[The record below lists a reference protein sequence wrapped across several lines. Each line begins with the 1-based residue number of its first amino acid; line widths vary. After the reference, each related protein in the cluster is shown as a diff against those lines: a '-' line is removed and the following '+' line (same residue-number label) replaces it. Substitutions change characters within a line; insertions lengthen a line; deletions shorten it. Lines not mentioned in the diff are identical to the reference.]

1 MSVLEDRVYVA
12 GLIRQ
17 VLISRLCV
25 REAILNFPRDTEDKS
40 IQSAFHALVHYEAD
54 EDLRARDS
62 LYREEQDDYLEFISY
77 VLERGEDLPEN
88 IIENYE
94 KYYVYA
100 SGAVHGSDAVLRR
113 FCRRQEPGGRHDRRL
128 HPEGFRQLVLRG
140 RE

>member
-1 MSVLEDRVYVA
+1 MSVFEDRVYVA

-40 IQSAFHALVHYEAD
+40 IQAAFHALVHYEAD

-94 KYYVYA
+94 KYYA
-100 SGAVHGSDAVLRR
+100 CANIPHEENTKGFFKGFFRFLNIKGSSDVNIK
-113 FCRRQEPGGRHDRRL
+113 
-128 HPEGFRQLVLRG
+128 
-140 RE
+140 

>member
-25 REAILNFPRDTEDKS
+25 REAILKFPRDTEDKS

-94 KYYVYA
+94 KYYA
-100 SGAVHGSDAVLRR
+100 CANIPHEENTKGFFKGFFRFLNIKGSSDVNIK
-113 FCRRQEPGGRHDRRL
+113 
-128 HPEGFRQLVLRG
+128 
-140 RE
+140 

>member
-1 MSVLEDRVYVA
+1 MSGFEDRVYVA
-12 GLIRQ
+12 SLIRQ

-25 REAILNFPRDTEDKS
+25 REAILNFPKDTKDKS
-40 IQSAFHALVHYEAD
+40 IQAAFHALVHYEAD

-94 KYYVYA
+94 KYYACANIPHEENTKGFFKSFWKFLNVKDD
-100 SGAVHGSDAVLRR
+100 SDVNIK
-113 FCRRQEPGGRHDRRL
+113 
-128 HPEGFRQLVLRG
+128 
-140 RE
+140 